1 MAVVCK
7 IIDNQQL
14 MKAAHLPFR
23 TTCIF
28 LVVLPLTM
36 IDNAFTVFF
45 VESHFNMLTPNC
57 AKNLYSGES
66 GATVS
71 KISRAMGIDVEY
83 TGCKSLQVVGREDHE
98 MPMLGPP
105 SKSGGSFAL
114 MGRKRKSRSRKFP
127 VGDDKPIASEDDYS
141 RVKR

>member
-114 MGRKRKSRSRKFP
+114 MGSQGFRWETINQLQ
-127 VGDDKPIASEDDYS
+127 VMTIL
-141 RVKR
+141 V